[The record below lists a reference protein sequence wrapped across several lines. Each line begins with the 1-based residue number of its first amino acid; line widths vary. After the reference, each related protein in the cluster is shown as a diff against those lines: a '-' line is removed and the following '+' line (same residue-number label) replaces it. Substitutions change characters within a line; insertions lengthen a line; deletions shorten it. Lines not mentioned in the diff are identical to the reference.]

1 MRQPNALLAY
11 RGGTMRFRL
20 EYVLVAILL
29 IIIVFLIEWLLRT

>member
-1 MRQPNALLAY
+1 
-11 RGGTMRFRL
+11 MRFKP